1 MTGGGPG
8 ARGGNREERVASVC
22 VPALGEDGDLA
33 RTRELAAALFEA
45 TPRVAVAGPGLCR
58 ADARGWERRGGGEA
72 LARRLH
78 RAVRRREVDPA
89 GVGIAGS
96 GVAADAAARLAILR
110 QQWGGSAA
118 GEDAPAPG
126 DGRDPDAAAVED
138 GELSRDREDGGDF
151 RVVVPAGEEAAFLAS
166 LPVGLLPISEETKE
180 TLRAL
185 GLGRVGE
192 VAARDREELEARFG
206 PEGGRLHRWA
216 RGEDERV
223 FPPLSPEPVPSASM
237 ELDGAVREVE
247 PLLFVLRRLLARLC
261 GDLEE
266 EGRCAERLVLRLET
280 DGGETEEA
288 EVAPA
293 RPTRREDLL
302 LDLCRA
308 ALERAEGAP
317 DGTGLPGPVAAV
329 AVEAPERAPAEV
341 RQGDLFAP
349 GRRDPAAVASTL
361 ARLRARAPDEEWV
374 VRPDPRPDHRPE
386 RRSRWRPVEADERP
400 GGSAGGEGVGG
411 GAGEDGGRLPAE
423 DGGIPGV
430 LRLLPEPRRVDVRA
444 DGGRPTLLRDDG
456 GVHDLAAAEGPERL
470 SGDWWRDPYRREY
483 YRVCTEAGEL
493 LWLYREAGEDG
504 EPRWWLHGWWD

>member
-1 MTGGGPG
+1 MTGGGAG
-8 ARGGNREERVASVC
+8 ARGGGGGERVASVC

-58 ADARGWERRGGGEA
+58 ADARGWERHGGGEA

-78 RAVRRREVDPA
+78 RAVRRRGTDPA

-110 QQWGGSAA
+110 EQWGGSATGEAGARPDA
-118 GEDAPAPG
+118 GE
-126 DGRDPDAAAVED
+126 GRTVI
-138 GELSRDREDGGDF
+138 
-151 RVVVPAGEEAAFLAS
+151 VPAGEEAAFLAS
-166 LPVGLLPISEETKE
+166 LPVGLLPVSEETKE
-180 TLRAL
+180 TLRTL
-185 GLGRVGE
+185 GLGRVGK

-206 PEGGRLHRWA
+206 PEGIRLHRWA
-216 RGEDERV
+216 RGEDDRV
-223 FPPLSPEPVPSASM
+223 FPALSPEPVPSASM
-237 ELDGAVREVE
+237 ELDGAVRETE

-266 EGRCAERLVLRLET
+266 EGRCAERVLLRLET
-280 DGGETEEA
+280 DGGETKEA
-288 EVAPA
+288 EIAPA

-317 DGTGLPGPVAAV
+317 DGTGLPAPVAAV
-329 AVEAPERAPAEV
+329 GVEVPERAPAEV
-341 RQGDLFAP
+341 RQGDLFAS
-349 GRRDPAAVASTL
+349 GRRDPAAVAATL

-374 VRPDPRPDHRPE
+374 VRPDPLPDHRPE
-386 RRSRWRPVEADERP
+386 RRSRWRPVEAGDRPAP
-400 GGSAGGEGVGG
+400 GGSGDGED
-411 GAGEDGGRLPAE
+411 AGEPLRRPGDGV
-423 DGGIPGV
+423 PGV
-430 LRLLPEPRRVDVRA
+430 LRLLPEPRRVGVRT
-444 DGGRPTLLRDDG
+444 DGDRPVLLRDDEG
-456 GVHDLAAAEGPERL
+456 THELAAAEGPERL

-504 EPRWWLHGWWD
+504 ESRWWLHGWWD

>member
-1 MTGGGPG
+1 MTGGGAS
-8 ARGGNREERVASVC
+8 ARGGDREERVASVC

-58 ADARGWERRGGGEA
+58 ADARGWGRRGGGEA

-96 GVAADAAARLAILR
+96 GVAADAAARLTLLR
-110 QQWGGSAA
+110 EQWGEEG
-118 GEDAPAPG
+118 G
-126 DGRDPDAAAVED
+126 D
-138 GELSRDREDGGDF
+138 DGGSPGGSGGPT
-151 RVVVPAGEEAAFLAS
+151 VIVPAGEEAAFLAS
-166 LPVGLLPISEETKE
+166 LPVGLLPVSEQTKE
-180 TLRAL
+180 TLRTL

-206 PEGGRLHRWA
+206 PEGIRLHRWS

-237 ELDGAVREVE
+237 ELDGAVREIE

-261 GDLEE
+261 GDLEA
-266 EGRCAERLVLRLET
+266 EGRCAERVALRLET
-280 DGGETEEA
+280 DGGETREA
-288 EVAPA
+288 EIAPA

-317 DGTGLPGPVAAV
+317 DGTGLPAPAAAV
-329 AVEAPERAPAEV
+329 SVEVPERAPAEV
-341 RQGDLFAP
+341 RQGDLFASE
-349 GRRDPAAVASTL
+349 RRDPAAVAATL

-374 VRPDPRPDHRPE
+374 VRPDPLPDHRPE
-386 RRSRWRPVEADERP
+386 RRSRWRPVEAGERP
-400 GGSAGGEGVGG
+400 GRGAGG
-411 GAGEDGGRLPAE
+411 GAGEDGGV
-423 DGGIPGV
+423 PGV
-430 LRLLPEPRRVDVRA
+430 LRLLPEPRRVGVRA
-444 DGGRPTLLRDDG
+444 DGDRPALLRDDE
-456 GVHDLAAAEGPERL
+456 GVHELAAAEGPERL